1 MLVRR
6 ISAVAL
12 CSWALPVL
20 VACGGKE
27 QAAPAAI
34 VPVEAMPVELAPFAD
49 QLNTVGTLEALDKV
63 SLAARAGGR
72 IEQILVR
79 EGEVVQAGQLLV
91 VLDQKQSQAELA
103 SARAAME
110 QNRVD
115 FKRFEFLAAQGA
127 ASAFQRDRFRE
138 SFLQSQEAVR
148 VREADLAFKDLRAPI
163 SGIVSDL
170 EVKVGDVIRE
180 GTPFTSLIRN
190 DRLQVRV
197 DIPAVHASRVRI
209 GQQVF
214 VEAPGGGD
222 TLASGRV
229 SFVDPNVTA
238 DTQGLLV
245 TMPFENPGP
254 DLRNGMRLRTRVV
267 FETRP
272 QLAVPFSAVRQTSGQ
287 SFVFRPGSLEALKAQ
302 PGQLSPEQLAALPA
316 DGIYALQTPVELGS
330 VQGDRYPVI
339 QGVQQGERVI
349 TSNLIRLRHG
359 TPVFVK

>member
-1 MLVRR
+1 VP
-6 ISAVAL
+6 A
-12 CSWALPVL
+12 L
-20 VACGGKE
+20 VACARNE
-27 QAAPAAI
+27 EAAQAAL
-34 VPVEAMPVELAPFAD
+34 VPVEAQPVQAAPFSD
-49 QLNTVGTLEALDKV
+49 QLNTVGTLESVEKV

-72 IEQILVR
+72 IERILVR
-79 EGEVVQAGQLLV
+79 EGEVVQAGQLMV
-91 VLDQKQSQAELA
+91 VLDQEQSQAELA
-103 SARAAME
+103 AARSTME
-110 QNRVD
+110 QNRID
-115 FKRFEFLAAQGA
+115 FKRFEFLASQGA

-138 SFLQSQEAVR
+138 AFLQSQENVR
-148 VREADLAFKDLRAPI
+148 ARQADLAFKDLRAPI
-163 SGIVSDL
+163 SGVVSDL

-197 DIPAVHASRVRI
+197 EVPAVHAAKVRL

-214 VEAPGGGD
+214 VEAPGGGS

-254 DLRNGMRLRTRVV
+254 DLRNGMRLRTRIV
-267 FETRP
+267 FDTRG
-272 QLAVPFSAVRQTSGQ
+272 QLSVPFSAVRQTSGQ
-287 SFVFRPGSLEALKAQ
+287 SFVFRIGSLEDLRAN

-316 DGIYALQTPVELGS
+316 DGTYALQTPVQLGS

-339 QGVQQGERVI
+339 QGIQQGERVI
-349 TSNLIRLRHG
+349 TTNLIRLRHG

>member
-1 MLVRR
+1 M
-6 ISAVAL
+6 IA
-12 CSWALPVL
+12 
-20 VACGGKE
+20 ACAD
-27 QAAPAAI
+27 QQAAAPAAL
-34 VPVEAMPVELAPFAD
+34 VPVEAQAVELAPFAD
-49 QLNTVGTLEALDKV
+49 ELNTVGTLESVDKV

-103 SARAAME
+103 AARAVME
-110 QNRVD
+110 QNKVD
-115 FKRFEFLAAQGA
+115 FRRFEFLAEQGA

-138 SFLQSQEAVR
+138 ALLQSEEAVR
-148 VREADLAFKDLRAPI
+148 VRQADLAFKDLRAPI
-163 SGIVSDL
+163 SGVVSDL

-180 GTPFTSLIRN
+180 GNPFTSLIRN

-197 DIPAVHASRVRI
+197 EVPAVYASRLRL

-229 SFVDPNVTA
+229 SFMDPNVTA

-245 TMPFENPGP
+245 TMPFDNPGA

-267 FETRP
+267 FDTSA

-287 SFVFRPGSLEALKAQ
+287 SFVFRVGSLEALKAQ
-302 PGQLSPEQLAALPA
+302 PGQLTPEQLAALPA
-316 DGIYALQTPVELGS
+316 DGTYALQTPVELGF
-330 VQGDRYPVI
+330 VQGERYPVI

-349 TSNLIRLRHG
+349 TTNLIRLRHG

>member
-1 MLVRR
+1 M
-6 ISAVAL
+6 
-12 CSWALPVL
+12 
-20 VACGGKE
+20 ACGGTE
-27 QAAPAAI
+27 QAAPAAL
-34 VPVEAMPVELAPFAD
+34 VPVEVTPVQLAPFAD
-49 QLNTVGTLEALDKV
+49 QLNTVGTLEAVDKV

-72 IEQILVR
+72 IERILVR
-79 EGEVVQAGQLLV
+79 EGEAVQAGQLLV

-103 SARAAME
+103 AARAAME

-197 DIPAVHASRVRI
+197 DVPAVYASRLRL

-245 TMPFENPGP
+245 TMPFENPGAN
-254 DLRNGMRLRTRVV
+254 LRNGMRLRTRVV
-267 FETRP
+267 FDTAAQP
-272 QLAVPFSAVRQTSGQ
+272 AVPFSAVRQTSGQ
-287 SFVFRPGSLEALKAQ
+287 SFVFRIGSLEDLRAN
-302 PGQLSPEQLAALPA
+302 PGQLTAEQLEGLAP
-316 DGIYALQTPVELGS
+316 DGTYALQTPVQLGS

-339 QGVQQGERVI
+339 QGLQQGERVI
-349 TSNLIRLRHG
+349 TTNLIRLRHG